1 MSEFF
6 MIFEPGL
13 KHLVEERKRQRME
26 IKRPGDGAPPFGPID
41 LDSGVVFLDAE
52 AEPDAEPEH
61 RDDDQPDDIPEH
73 LKDPP
78 G

>member
-13 KHLVEERKRQRME
+13 KHLVEERRRQKLE

-41 LDSGVVFLDAE
+41 LDSGVVYLE
-52 AEPDAEPEH
+52 ARTEPEH
-61 RDDDQPDDIPEH
+61 RDADQSDATSEH
-73 LKDPP
+73 GENPA